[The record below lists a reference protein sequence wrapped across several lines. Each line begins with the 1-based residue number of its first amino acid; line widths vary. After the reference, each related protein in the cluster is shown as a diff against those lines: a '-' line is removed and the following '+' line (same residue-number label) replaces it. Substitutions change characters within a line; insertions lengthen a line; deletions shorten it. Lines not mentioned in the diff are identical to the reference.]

1 LSKYIVNVSCESAV
15 FETDAGRLLPLVDH
29 EVALS
34 SQSDGP
40 PPQRRGAARRGT
52 SKPTDKAPS
61 CGCCEWMRL
70 ANVSRTLQNVPMRCA
85 SIRSDHVR
93 VAEQSR
99 YYAERRCC
107 CKSGQRTH
115 HFSGLCFLPSPT
127 SQSQTQQNAF
137 RRLHYSHS

>member
-1 LSKYIVNVSCESAV
+1 MNVSCESAV
-15 FETDAGRLLPLVDH
+15 FETDAGDFYLWSITRWLCHHNRSVHLH
-29 EVALS
+29 SGAA
-34 SQSDGP
+34 
-40 PPQRRGAARRGT
+40 RGAAPRGT
-52 SKPTDKAPS
+52 SKPTDQAPS

-70 ANVSRTLQNVPMRCA
+70 ANVSRTLQTVPMRCA
-85 SIRSDHVR
+85 SIRSDHVG

-107 CKSGQRTH
+107 CKSGQRNHT
-115 HFSGLCFLPSPT
+115 FSGLCFLPSPT